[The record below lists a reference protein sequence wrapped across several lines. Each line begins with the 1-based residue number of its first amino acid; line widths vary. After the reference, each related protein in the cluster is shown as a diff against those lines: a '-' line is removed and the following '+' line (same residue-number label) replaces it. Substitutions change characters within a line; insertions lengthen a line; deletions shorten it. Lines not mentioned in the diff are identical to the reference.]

1 MKHILILFAALL
13 LIGCGN
19 SKNSPEFISEVTGK
33 YLFNSD
39 ESIGISFEKDV
50 LFVSWRGNDK
60 IKPLKVNDS
69 TFYIQEMN
77 ERIIFISEPT
87 IHIILAEKREHE
99 GKKYKFNKL
108 LKGQKTPS
116 EHFKDKEYDKALSGY
131 LAIQKKDSLDKSI
144 REWIMNRLGYRYLN
158 DEKYDDA
165 IELFKINT
173 KLYPK
178 SSNTY
183 DSLADAYL
191 RKKDTTNAITFYTKA
206 LSINP
211 ENRSS
216 KQMLTKI
223 TKK

>member
-1 MKHILILFAALL
+1 MKRILVIFAALL

-19 SKNSPEFISEVTGK
+19 SKNSPEFISKVSGK

-39 ESIGISFEKDV
+39 ESIGISFEEDV
-50 LFVSWRGNDK
+50 LYVSWRGNDK

-108 LKGQKTPS
+108 LEGQKTPS

-144 REWIMNRLGYRYLN
+144 REWTLNRLGYRYLN
-158 DEKYDDA
+158 DEKHDVA

-173 KLYPK
+173 QLYPK

-191 RKKDTTNAITFYTKA
+191 RKKDTTNAIIFYTKA

>member
-1 MKHILILFAALL
+1 MKRILVVFSALL

-19 SKNSPEFISEVTGK
+19 SKNSPEFISEVSGK

-39 ESIGISFEKDV
+39 ESIGISFEEDV

-77 ERIIFISEPT
+77 EKIIFISKPIT
-87 IHIILAEKREHE
+87 HIILAEKREHE
-99 GKKYKFNKL
+99 GKKYKFDKL
-108 LKGQKTPS
+108 LEGQKTPS
-116 EHFKDKEYDKALSGY
+116 EHFKDKEYEKALNGY
-131 LAIQKKDSLDKSI
+131 LAIQKKDSLDRSI
-144 REWIMNRLGYRYLN
+144 REWTLNSLGYRYLS
-158 DEKYDDA
+158 DQKYDEA
-165 IELFKINT
+165 IELFKINIQ
-173 KLYPK
+173 LYPK

-191 RKKDTTNAITFYTKA
+191 RKKDTANAITFYTKA

-216 KQMLTKI
+216 KRMLTKI

>member
-77 ERIIFISEPT
+77 EKIIFISKPT
-87 IHIILAEKREHE
+87 THIVLAEKREHE
-99 GKKYKFNKL
+99 GRKYKFDKL
-108 LKGQKTPS
+108 LEGQKTPS
-116 EHFKDKEYDKALSGY
+116 EHFKDKEYNKALNGY

-144 REWIMNRLGYRYLN
+144 REWTMNRLGYRYLS
-158 DEKYDDA
+158 DKKYDEA

-173 KLYPK
+173 QLYPK

-216 KQMLTKI
+216 KRMLTKI

>member
-1 MKHILILFAALL
+1 MKRILVIFAALL

-19 SKNSPEFISEVTGK
+19 SKNSPEFISEVSGK

-39 ESIGISFEKDV
+39 ESIGISFEEDV
-50 LFVSWRGNDK
+50 LYVSWRGNDK

-108 LKGQKTPS
+108 LEGQKTPS

-144 REWIMNRLGYRYLN
+144 REWTLNRLGYRYLN
-158 DEKYDDA
+158 DEKHDVA

-173 KLYPK
+173 QLYPK

-191 RKKDTTNAITFYTKA
+191 RKKDTTNAIIFYTKA